1 MSPDQFESLSTDIAV
16 LRHAVIALA
25 LASPRLEDVVAEI
38 ARQQEFSE
46 VALIPA
52 PVNDKYIE
60 LVRTKL
66 QGLHDLLAAQL

>member
-1 MSPDQFESLSTDIAV
+1 MSQDQFESLSTDIAM

-46 VALIPA
+46 VALISA

-60 LVRTKL
+60 LVRSKL
-66 QGLHDLLAAQL
+66 QGLHDLLAAQV